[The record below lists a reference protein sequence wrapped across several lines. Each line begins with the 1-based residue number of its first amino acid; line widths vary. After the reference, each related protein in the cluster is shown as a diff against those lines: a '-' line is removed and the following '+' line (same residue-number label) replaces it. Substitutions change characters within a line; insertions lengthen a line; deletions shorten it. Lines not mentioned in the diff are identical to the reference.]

1 MFWGF
6 RYECFYFNVDISQS
20 TTLPK
25 GKPNVNSGL
34 FKGLDEVKS
43 YFWQAVLKTWIDNN
57 RADRTSSGCTLLWKN
72 VTCQS
77 QVMYFPIKVYVNR

>member
-6 RYECFYFNVDISQS
+6 RYECFYSNVDISQS

-34 FKGLDEVKS
+34 FKGLNEVKS
-43 YFWQAVLKTWIDNN
+43 YFWQAVLKTRIDNN
-57 RADRTSSGCTLLWKN
+57 RADR
-72 VTCQS
+72 
-77 QVMYFPIKVYVNR
+77 KVPVDKCNMSKSIFLSKCM